1 VETRK
6 ITLEVRNDGK
16 SAASGVVGLYPR
28 EGCPVDVEAVPYK
41 LAPGEELVAV
51 VGCIDPDR
59 DIQIEAR
66 SSLAGV
72 RPSRAR

>member
-1 VETRK
+1 E
-6 ITLEVRNDGK
+6 IRNDG
-16 SAASGVVGLYPR
+16 SCAAGGTITLYPKKGAELDR
-28 EGCPVDVEAVPYK
+28 DTVPFT
-41 LAPGEELVAV
+41 LAPGETASAV

-59 DIQIEAR
+59 DILIEAR